1 MYYEPKGTM
10 ESPREEDLYGV
21 HLPPIPKPYGRKRRT
36 FKNTPYF
43 HAKAPTQMLWNAQET
58 APYNPMTHSAHDA
71 ELMRDKGRVAKVNS
85 MIAQWNGQA
94 DTNPAGTDY

>member
-36 FKNTPYF
+36 VGGFG
-43 HAKAPTQMLWNAQET
+43 AQ
-58 APYNPMTHSAHDA
+58 
-71 ELMRDKGRVAKVNS
+71 RVGPSLLVDGARAREESVTS
-85 MIAQWNGQA
+85 LA
-94 DTNPAGTDY
+94 